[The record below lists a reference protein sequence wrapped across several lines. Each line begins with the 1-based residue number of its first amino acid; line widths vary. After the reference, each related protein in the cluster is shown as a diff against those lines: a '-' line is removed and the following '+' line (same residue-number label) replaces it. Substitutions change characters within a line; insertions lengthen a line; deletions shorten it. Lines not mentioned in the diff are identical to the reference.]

1 MVGSVALMGQQV
13 ERWLVDGMNVIGSR
27 PDGWWRDL
35 DGAVVRLARALAAWA
50 AAEGHDVTVVFDGRP
65 PPAFDDVDRTGLEV
79 AFAGKGRP
87 ADDEIVRRV
96 GIDPD
101 AGSLRVVTSDRPL
114 TERVRAAGAGE
125 VVGAGRFR
133 RRLDP
138 YC

>member
-1 MVGSVALMGQQV
+1 MGV
-13 ERWLVDGMNVIGSR
+13 ERYLVDGMNVIGSR

-35 DGAVVRLARALAAWA
+35 DAAVVRLARCLAGWA

-65 PPAFDDVDRTGLEV
+65 PPELDEVDIGGLQV

-101 AGSLRVVTSDRPL
+101 PGSLRVVTSDRPL
-114 TERVRAAGAGE
+114 AERVRAAGAGE
-125 VVGAGRFR
+125 VVGAGGFR
-133 RRLDP
+133 RMLDR

>member
-1 MVGSVALMGQQV
+1 V
-13 ERWLVDGMNVIGSR
+13 ERYLVDGMNVIGSR

-35 DGAVVRLARALAAWA
+35 DAAVVRLARCLAAWQ
-50 AAEGHDVTVVFDGRP
+50 AAEDVDVTVVYDGRP
-65 PPAFDDVDRTGLEV
+65 PPGLDSLDLGGPEL

-96 GIDPD
+96 GTDPD
-101 AGSLRVVTSDRPL
+101 PGSLRVVTSDRPL
-114 TERVRAAGAGE
+114 ADRVRAAGAGE

-133 RRLDP
+133 RMLDN